1 MPAHGSNEQDAPT
14 GAARSRGCCIW
25 LTGLSGAGKS
35 TIALALS
42 ETLGRAGYA
51 SKIIDGDELRRGPSS
66 GLGFSRMDRY
76 ANVLRAAHMAKDI
89 VSDGGIAVCAL
100 ISPYRDA
107 REDARRLVG
116 PSRFLEV
123 FVNTP
128 LAVCEARDPKGLYR
142 RYRLGELQGVS
153 GIDDPY
159 EPPEAPDLIL
169 ATEQSPAE
177 NVALVTAVLDRR
189 KLIGS

>member
-1 MPAHGSNEQDAPT
+1 MSRLLYLADRSQRRGQVDDRARTVGHVRSSGSRVEDHRRRRTASRSIQRTWILQAGPLYER
-14 GAARSRGCCIW
+14 AAR
-25 LTGLSGAGKS
+25 
-35 TIALALS
+35 
-42 ETLGRAGYA
+42 
-51 SKIIDGDELRRGPSS
+51 
-66 GLGFSRMDRY
+66 
-76 ANVLRAAHMAKDI
+76 MAKDI

-142 RYRLGELQGVS
+142 RYRRGELQGVS

-169 ATEQSPAE
+169 ATERSPAE

-189 KLIGS
+189 KLIGC